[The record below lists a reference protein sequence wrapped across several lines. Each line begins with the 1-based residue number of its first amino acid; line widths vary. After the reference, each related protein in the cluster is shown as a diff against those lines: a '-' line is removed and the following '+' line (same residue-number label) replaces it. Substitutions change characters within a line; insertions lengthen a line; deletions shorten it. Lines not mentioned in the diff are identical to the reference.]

1 MAMKKELDWN
11 LIDGIIR
18 SALTEDIGTGDVT
31 SLAMGV
37 TLDANAEIISKQ
49 DGVLAGVDVARRV
62 FQLHDP
68 ELKVKCLKKDGD
80 RLHKGDVILKIAG
93 EGRSI
98 LSAERTALNII
109 GRMSGIATLTS
120 KFVEKVKGT
129 KCRILDTRKTMPN
142 LRILDKYAV
151 TCGGGYNHRYALYDM
166 ILIKENHIRW
176 AGGLEQALD
185 AALEYAGPRELDI
198 EVEVTDLYEYERASK
213 YPLKMIMLDHFT
225 LDELREA
232 VSIEHGDILLEAS
245 GDVTMET
252 IEGIAKT
259 GIDVVSI
266 GALTHSVPNYDFS
279 LLFHD
284 K

>member
-1 MAMKKELDWN
+1 MKIQLDWDI
-11 LIDGIIR
+11 IDKIIR
-18 SALTEDIGTGDVT
+18 SALSEDIGTGDVT
-31 SLAMGV
+31 SLAMGIA
-37 TLDANAEIISKQ
+37 LDADAEIISKQ
-49 DGVLAGVDVARRV
+49 EGVLSGVEVAKRV
-62 FQLHDP
+62 FELHDP
-68 ELKVKCLKKDGD
+68 ELHVVCMKKDGD
-80 RLHKGDVILKIAG
+80 HLKKGDTILKISG

-98 LSAERTALNII
+98 LTAERTALNIL

-151 TCGGGYNHRYALYDM
+151 TCGGGYNHRFALYDM

-176 AGGLEQALD
+176 AGGLEQAIE
-185 AALEYAGPRELDI
+185 AALAYAEPRELDI
-198 EVEVTDLYEYERASK
+198 EVEVTDLYEYERALK

-232 VSIEHGDILLEAS
+232 VSLEHGDILLEAS
-245 GDVTMET
+245 GDVNMDT

-266 GALTHSVPNYDFS
+266 GAVTHSVANYDFS
-279 LLFHD
+279 LLFHE